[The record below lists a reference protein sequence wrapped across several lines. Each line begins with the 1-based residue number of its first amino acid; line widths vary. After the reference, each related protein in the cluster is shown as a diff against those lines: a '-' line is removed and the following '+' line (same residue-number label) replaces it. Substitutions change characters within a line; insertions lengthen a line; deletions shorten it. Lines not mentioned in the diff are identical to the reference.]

1 MGLLEPFKVLV
12 IVLKKNPAFKKAF
25 DKVDEIAKSL
35 LKNFPEAKPMSL
47 EKQFSKPKP
56 KISQNN
62 SASLGKKIERE
73 KRIYEQTARE
83 MDKAK
88 IPGRSDNPQGLNF
101 KALERDVQQ
110 MKKAKQPQKNIPGNK
125 KGSQPGSNRQILG
138 GGMGNGKIDLGN
150 PFKRW

>member
-1 MGLLEPFKVLV
+1 MGLKPYLNS
-12 IVLKKNPAFKKAF
+12 LKIILSKNAAFKKAF
-25 DKVDEIAKSL
+25 DKVDEITKSL
-35 LKNFPEAKPMSL
+35 INNFPGAKPMSL

-88 IPGRSDNPQGLNF
+88 IPGRSNNPQGLNF

-110 MKKAKQPQKNIPGNK
+110 MKKAKQPQKDIPGNK
-125 KGSQPGSNRQILG
+125 KGSQPGSNGQILG